1 MVLIKQ
7 LKSLSIKWKIVG
19 VSTLLILLTFGIT
32 NCFYFCFETNNLI
45 GIFHFKSLILLI
57 GIILLLLLG
66 YILIAMLLKPLEQIT
81 IALDEINANNLSTRI
96 ELENDSKDVIQLVT
110 SINTM
115 IQRIENSFKQIQ
127 QFTSDASHELRTPLA
142 ILMGELEIGL
152 HTSKS
157 KQDFQEVILSALDEV
172 IRLSKVVSSLLELSK
187 AESGKLLLQFEK
199 TNISDLLL
207 DLLEDAEILSE
218 AKKITLRHQVEKSV
232 FVEIDSSKIH
242 QALLNIIENSIKYTQ
257 EEGEV
262 SIELVSDQQ
271 YVTIEVK
278 DNGIGMT
285 EEELPFIFDRFYRAD
300 VSRST
305 AIQGTGI
312 GLAIVKWILEG
323 HEAITTVQS
332 KPNEGT
338 TFLIKLPKKR
348 KTL

>member
-1 MVLIKQ
+1 MRQ
-7 LKSLSIKWKIVG
+7 LKSLSLKWKIVG
-19 VSTLLILLTFGIT
+19 VSSLLILLTFAIT
-32 NCFYFCFETNNLI
+32 SCLFYCIDNSHAGSLLSL
-45 GIFHFKSLILLI
+45 GSLILFVSISVLI
-57 GIILLLLLG
+57 YLG
-66 YILIAMLLKPLEQIT
+66 YILIALLLRPLEQIT
-81 IALDEINANNLSTRI
+81 NALDEINANNLSTRI

-218 AKKITLRHQVEKSV
+218 AKKINLQHSVERSV
-232 FVEIDSSKIH
+232 YAEVDSSKIH

-262 SIELVSDQQ
+262 SIVLDSDSQF
-271 YVTIEVK
+271 VIIEVK

-323 HEAITTVQS
+323 HDAITTVKS

>member
-1 MVLIKQ
+1 M
-7 LKSLSIKWKIVG
+7 
-19 VSTLLILLTFGIT
+19 
-32 NCFYFCFETNNLI
+32 Y
-45 GIFHFKSLILLI
+45 
-57 GIILLLLLG
+57 LG
-66 YILIAMLLKPLEQIT
+66 YILIAMLLQPLEQIT
-81 IALDEINANNLSTRI
+81 NTLDEINANNLSTRI
-96 ELENDSKDVIQLVT
+96 VLENDSKDVIQLVT

-218 AKKITLRHQVEKSV
+218 AKKITLLHSVERSV
-232 FVEIDSSKIH
+232 YAEIDSSKIH

-262 SIELVSDQQ
+262 SIKLYSDQQ
-271 YVTIEVK
+271 YVNIEVK

-323 HEAITTVQS
+323 HDAITSVQS
-332 KPNEGT
+332 KPNDGT

>member
-1 MVLIKQ
+1 MRQ
-7 LKSLSIKWKIVG
+7 LKSLSLKWKIVG
-19 VSTLLILLTFGIT
+19 VSTMLILLTFCIT
-32 NCFYFCFETNNLI
+32 SCLFYCIDSNNSVGL
-45 GIFHFKSLILLI
+45 FNLEN
-57 GIILLLLLG
+57 LLLVSSIFILMYLG
-66 YILIAMLLKPLEQIT
+66 YILIAMLLQPLEQIT
-81 IALDEINANNLSTRI
+81 NTLDEINANNLSTRI
-96 ELENDSKDVIQLVT
+96 VLENDSKDVIQLVT

-218 AKKITLRHQVEKSV
+218 AKKITLLHSVERSV
-232 FVEIDSSKIH
+232 YAEIDSSKIH

-262 SIELVSDQQ
+262 SIKLYSDQQ
-271 YVTIEVK
+271 YVNIEVK

-323 HEAITTVQS
+323 HDAITSVQS
-332 KPNEGT
+332 KPNDGT

>member
-1 MVLIKQ
+1 MRQ
-7 LKSLSIKWKIVG
+7 LKSLSLKWKIVG
-19 VSTLLILLTFGIT
+19 VSTLLILLTFLIT
-32 NCFYFCFETNNLI
+32 SCLFYCIDNSNS
-45 GIFHFKSLILLI
+45 GSIFSLGSLILLVSI
-57 GIILLLLLG
+57 SILIYLG
-66 YILIAMLLKPLEQIT
+66 YILIALLLRPLEQIT
-81 IALDEINANNLSTRI
+81 NALDEINANNLSTRI

-187 AESGKLLLQFEK
+187 AESGKLLLQFEN

-218 AKKITLRHQVEKSV
+218 AKKINLHHSVERSV
-232 FVEIDSSKIH
+232 YAEVDSSKIH

-257 EEGEV
+257 EEGAV
-262 SIELVSDQQ
+262 SIVLDSDSQF
-271 YVTIEVK
+271 VIIEVK

-323 HEAITTVQS
+323 HDAITTVKS

>member
-1 MVLIKQ
+1 MRQ
-7 LKSLSIKWKIVG
+7 LKSLSLKWKIVG
-19 VSTLLILLTFGIT
+19 VSTLLIILTFAISS
-32 NCFYFCFETNNLI
+32 CLFYFIDNTKSGSVFSLESLVFLVSISVLI
-45 GIFHFKSLILLI
+45 YF
-57 GIILLLLLG
+57 G
-66 YILIAMLLKPLEQIT
+66 YILIAVLLQPLEQIT
-81 IALDEINANNLSTRI
+81 NALDEINANNLSTRI
-96 ELENDSKDVIQLVT
+96 ELENESKDVIQLVT

-187 AESGKLLLQFEK
+187 AESGKLLLQFEN

-218 AKKITLRHQVEKSV
+218 AKKINLHHSVERSV
-232 FVEIDSSKIH
+232 YAEIDSSKIH

-262 SIELVSDQQ
+262 SIVLDSDSQF
-271 YVTIEVK
+271 VTIEVK

-323 HEAITTVQS
+323 HDAITTVNS

>member
-1 MVLIKQ
+1 MLVLKQ
-7 LKSLSIKWKIVG
+7 LQEISIKWKIVS
-19 VSTLLILLTFGIT
+19 VTSILILLTGVLT
-32 NCFYFCFETNNLI
+32 YFVFHTVSTTFSVQLI
-45 GIFHFKSLILLI
+45 VLFIVVFILMFS
-57 GIILLLLLG
+57 G
-66 YILIAMLLKPLEQIT
+66 YMLIATLLKPLEQIT
-81 IALDEINANNLSTRI
+81 ITLDEINANNLSTRI
-96 ELENDSKDVIQLVT
+96 EIQNESTDVIQLVT

-187 AESGKLLLQFEK
+187 AESGKLILQFEE
-199 TNISDLLL
+199 TNLSELLL
-207 DLLEDAEILSE
+207 DLIEDAEILSE
-218 AKKITLRHQVEKSV
+218 AKKITLHHSVEQDIY
-232 FVEIDSSKIH
+232 VEVDSSKMH

-257 EEGEV
+257 EQGEV
-262 SIELVSDQQ
+262 SINLCTSDFF
-271 YVTIEVK
+271 VIIEVK
-278 DNGIGMT
+278 DNGIGMS

-300 VSRST
+300 ISRSQV
-305 AIQGTGI
+305 IHGTGI

-323 HEAITTVQS
+323 HETITTVQS

-338 TFLIKLPKKR
+338 TFLIKLPKQR
-348 KTL
+348 KAQ

>member
-1 MVLIKQ
+1 VRQ
-7 LKSLSIKWKIVG
+7 LKSLSLKWKIVG
-19 VSTLLILLTFGIT
+19 VSTLLIILTFAISS
-32 NCFYFCFETNNLI
+32 CLFYFIDNTKSGSVFSLESLVFLVSISVLI
-45 GIFHFKSLILLI
+45 YF
-57 GIILLLLLG
+57 G
-66 YILIAMLLKPLEQIT
+66 YILIAVLLQPLEQIT
-81 IALDEINANNLSTRI
+81 NALDEINANNLSTRI
-96 ELENDSKDVIQLVT
+96 ELENESKDVIQLVT

-199 TNISDLLL
+199 TNISELLL

-218 AKKITLRHQVEKSV
+218 AKKINLHHSVERSV
-232 FVEIDSSKIH
+232 YAEIDSSKIH

-262 SIELVSDQQ
+262 SIVLDSDSQF
-271 YVTIEVK
+271 VTIEVK

-323 HEAITTVQS
+323 HDAITTVNS

>member
-1 MVLIKQ
+1 MRQ
-7 LKSLSIKWKIVG
+7 LKSLSLKWKIVG
-19 VSTLLILLTFGIT
+19 VSTLLILLTFLIT
-32 NCFYFCFETNNLI
+32 SCLFYCIDNSNS
-45 GIFHFKSLILLI
+45 GSIFSLGSLILLVSI
-57 GIILLLLLG
+57 SILIYLG
-66 YILIAMLLKPLEQIT
+66 YILIALLLRPLEQIT
-81 IALDEINANNLSTRI
+81 NALDEINANNLSTRI

-187 AESGKLLLQFEK
+187 AESGKLLLQFENI
-199 TNISDLLL
+199 NISDLLL

-218 AKKITLRHQVEKSV
+218 AKKINLHHSVERSV
-232 FVEIDSSKIH
+232 YAEVDSSKIH

-257 EEGEV
+257 EEGAV
-262 SIELVSDQQ
+262 SIVLDSDSQF
-271 YVTIEVK
+271 VIIEVK

-323 HEAITTVQS
+323 HDAITTVKS

>member
-1 MVLIKQ
+1 MRQ
-7 LKSLSIKWKIVG
+7 LKSLSLKWKIVG
-19 VSTLLILLTFGIT
+19 VSTLLILLTFPIT
-32 NCFYFCFETNNLI
+32 SCLFYCIDNSNS
-45 GIFHFKSLILLI
+45 GSIFSLGSLILLVSI
-57 GIILLLLLG
+57 SVLIYLG
-66 YILIAMLLKPLEQIT
+66 YILIALLLRPLEQIT
-81 IALDEINANNLSTRI
+81 NALDEINANNLSTRI

-187 AESGKLLLQFEK
+187 AESGKLLLQFEN

-218 AKKITLRHQVEKSV
+218 AKKINLHHSVERSV
-232 FVEIDSSKIH
+232 YAEVDSSKIH

-257 EEGEV
+257 EEGAV
-262 SIELVSDQQ
+262 SIVLDSDSQF
-271 YVTIEVK
+271 VIIEVK

-323 HEAITTVQS
+323 HDAITTVKS